1 MLTAATAIE
10 SLLQGSPPRARFQ
23 TRLLSSKSD
32 LCRPE
37 GCMTSSEI
45 REGRGLSLQ
54 SAGLE
59 SEEAS
64 SANSEVDSSSCLELP
79 DREKNPVKGRDN
91 PKIHYAPDVE
101 GGAHKEETRWKE
113 LTVGRDGRDNRV
125 RKDNSKA
132 G

>member
-10 SLLQGSPPRARFQ
+10 SLLQGSPPRACFQ

-91 PKIHYAPDVE
+91 PKIHYAPRC
-101 GGAHKEETRWKE
+101 GRRGTQ
-113 LTVGRDGRDNRV
+113 GRDKVERTHSGQGW
-125 RKDNSKA
+125 A
-132 G
+132 GQQG